1 MGDSEAEL
9 FRKILVKDAEGRE
22 EEDEEEWSIE
32 FTGPAINGVAISS
45 NRIAEKGGSQNPKIC
60 RSLLKG

>member
-9 FRKILVKDAEGRE
+9 FRKIFVKDEEGRE

-45 NRIAEKGGSQNPKIC
+45 NRIAQKGAHKTPKIC